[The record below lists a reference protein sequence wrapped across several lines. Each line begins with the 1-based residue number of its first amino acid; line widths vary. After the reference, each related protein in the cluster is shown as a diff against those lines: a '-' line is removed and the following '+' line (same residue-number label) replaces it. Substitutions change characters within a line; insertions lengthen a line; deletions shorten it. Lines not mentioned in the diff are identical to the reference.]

1 MRLYFQGEHLQQVL
15 LKVPTLELELLQ
27 LTITTM
33 QKIYSYEGIFHVRCN
48 CSNCGNCAC
57 SRCNL
62 GGNSGGN
69 LGGNSGGNLCGNLGG
84 NSGGNLCSNLGDCKR
99 NCSNLCSNLGD
110 CKRNCSNCRNC
121 LYRVFIND
129 SPTERHSINGIE
141 FVLDKSI
148 EVYDSEFLQ
157 VNPNH
162 IVDNITIYTYI
173 IGTGTGTG
181 TTFVIEKQANK
192 ISEIYF
198 DMQILSDDTI
208 SSFLTDLNLC

>member
-1 MRLYFQGEHLQQVL
+1 MRLYFHGEHLQQVL
-15 LKVPTLELELLQ
+15 LKVPTLDLELLQ

-33 QKIYSYEGIFHVRCN
+33 QKIYSYEGIFHVR
-48 CSNCGNCAC
+48 SNC
-57 SRCNL
+57 
-62 GGNSGGN
+62 
-69 LGGNSGGNLCGNLGG
+69 G

-99 NCSNLCSNLGD
+99 NCSNLGD
-110 CKRNCSNCRNC
+110 CKRNCRNC

-181 TTFVIEKQANK
+181 PGPGTGPTFVIEKQANK